1 MTRAELFRW
10 VAERAAWKRASARAP
25 RTKRERGEPRTPS
38 PRAGK
43 KALYALEDGGA
54 KRSRK
59 STRRSAN
66 RQKTD
71 VQFRMKRR
79 VSEGRA
85 QERPRGTP

>member
-10 VAERAAWKRASARAP
+10 LAERAAWKRTPERVPITRKERTEARA
-25 RTKRERGEPRTPS
+25 GS
-38 PRAGK
+38 ARAGK
-43 KALYALEDGGA
+43 KALYALEEGA
-54 KRSRK
+54 GRRSRK

-79 VSEGRA
+79 VGEARA
-85 QERPRGTP
+85 QERPRGTR